1 VTATGAVPCEG
12 TLGVHE
18 EPPSDALS
26 SARSLAERRLQRVVL
41 ERDAAA
47 GGRTRASARPP
58 LPLARKGQPAEV
70 SYDCVMSET
79 GAELSRVLDEV
90 VRRIVGVAHP
100 DRIILFGSAARGET
114 GPDSDID
121 LLVIKQGVAH
131 RGQLAG
137 QIHRAL
143 VGVAVAVDVVV
154 ATPEDV
160 EYLRDKVGS
169 IMGPALREGR
179 EIYAP

>member
-1 VTATGAVPCEG
+1 M
-12 TLGVHE
+12 
-18 EPPSDALS
+18 
-26 SARSLAERRLQRVVL
+26 
-41 ERDAAA
+41 
-47 GGRTRASARPP
+47 
-58 LPLARKGQPAEV
+58 

-79 GAELSRVLDEV
+79 GAELSRTLEEV

-100 DRIILFGSAARGET
+100 DRIILFGSAARGEM

-131 RGQLAG
+131 RGRLAG

-143 VGVAVAVDVVV
+143 VGVAVAVDVMV

-160 EYLRDKVGS
+160 EYLRDRVGS

>member
-1 VTATGAVPCEG
+1 
-12 TLGVHE
+12 
-18 EPPSDALS
+18 
-26 SARSLAERRLQRVVL
+26 
-41 ERDAAA
+41 
-47 GGRTRASARPP
+47 
-58 LPLARKGQPAEV
+58 
-70 SYDCVMSET
+70 MSET
-79 GAELSRVLDEV
+79 GAGLSRVLDEV
-90 VRRIVGVAHP
+90 VRRPVGVAHP

-179 EIYAP
+179 EIYAESREVIRSPAAASTSTSLVCSYDQKASTLSGR